1 MHKELY
7 PISLP
12 IYKTIL
18 VEGCSNLEGHWCP
31 RGTEVKQCYSEIFS
45 FIHGSKAD
53 LPILQSVP

>member
-12 IYKTIL
+12 FYKTVL
-18 VEGCSNLEGHWCP
+18 VEGCSNLEGVQGGP
-31 RGTEVKQCYSEIFS
+31 EAKQYSEIFS

-53 LPILQSVP
+53 LPVL